1 MKRLVSVL
9 LALGVSIGIEQTVTA
24 QQASPNSAHSLM
36 AKPTFVQQAAN
47 PLPAARSRRV
57 NPSDRSVHRLGATRL
72 AAVTPRSAQNL
83 CQVGN
88 EDICLTVQ
96 GQPLI
101 PNFNNTLRSPLF
113 NRNGLSG
120 GIMGQS
126 PSYVFPVNVS
136 QVLFPL
142 DSGSAGYDGLA
153 SAIGLYLQY
162 DLP

>member
-9 LALGVSIGIEQTVTA
+9 LALGLSIGIEQTVIA
-24 QQASPNSAHSLM
+24 QQPSINSVNSLM
-36 AKPTFVQQAAN
+36 AKSASLRQTAN
-47 PLPAARSRRV
+47 PLLVAQSRRIS
-57 NPSDRSVHRLGATRL
+57 PSDRSVHRLGATRL
-72 AAVTPRSAQNL
+72 AAVNPRSAQNL

-96 GQPLI
+96 GQPLV

-113 NRNGLSG
+113 NRNGFSG

-142 DSGSAGYDGLA
+142 DSGPAGYDGLA

>member
-1 MKRLVSVL
+1 MKRLVLIL
-9 LALGVSIGIEQTVTA
+9 LALGLNVGIEQTVIA
-24 QQASPNSAHSLM
+24 QPVSPPSASLLMARPASVKQAPNS
-36 AKPTFVQQAAN
+36 
-47 PLPAARSRRV
+47 LPAAGSRRV
-57 NPSDRSVHRLGATRL
+57 DPIDRRVHRLGATRL
-72 AAVTPRSAQNL
+72 AAVTPRSAQSL

-96 GQPLI
+96 GQPLV

-113 NRNGLSG
+113 NANGFSG
-120 GIMGQS
+120 GIMGQG

-142 DSGSAGYDGLA
+142 DSGPAGYDGLA